1 MANKFGTTLK
11 KLRMEREVSQADM
24 AKILGL
30 SRSTVGMYEQGKREP
45 DFETL
50 ERIADYFNINLDDLT
65 GRGVTESDRMKI
77 CTLIERCYGDGVFE
91 IVKKILKLDVNDRQA
106 VRTMIDSLLSTDKY
120 KRGTIERK
128 EA

>member
-1 MANKFGTTLK
+1 MNKFGMMLK
-11 KLRMEREVSQADM
+11 KLRTEKEISQADM

-30 SRSTVGMYEQGKREP
+30 SRSTIGMYEQGKREP

-65 GRGVTESDRMKI
+65 GRGASESDRMKI

-91 IVKKILKLDVNDRQA
+91 IVQKILKLDANDRQA
-106 VRTMIDSLLSTDKY
+106 VRAMADSLLSTDKY
-120 KRGTIERK
+120 KKGTIERK